1 MAATLY
7 KARGVPAK
15 RAVCAIC
22 VERTRGR
29 TELIDLGRGV
39 TVWLC
44 PDHAGDDFR
53 TRRSGRDFALTLQRL
68 WSAHGCLTRTRSRA
82 LDDHLEA
89 LRGSGPP
96 GRSRP
101 GSYSWRSLRR
111 EAEARFA
118 AGEPTTQV
126 IAELRARH
134 RDDYANVPSIRTMRR
149 WYTQRRWLHV
159 GVDQPES
166 SSKGTNEAPPP
177 ARSAPPAAAPPADS
191 PAARW
196 IDRAAGLP
204 LGRQHTGQVAITPST
219 TPEPPERDVQSG
231 NRPSSSR
238 PPPDQG

>member
-1 MAATLY
+1 MGATLY
-7 KARGVPAK
+7 KARGVPPK

-29 TELIDLGRGV
+29 TELVDLGRGV

-53 TRRSGRDFALTLQRL
+53 RRRSGRDFALTLHRL

-82 LDDHLEA
+82 LTDHLDM

-96 GRSRP
+96 GRGRP
-101 GSYSWRSLRR
+101 GSYSWRSLRT

-134 RDDYANVPSIRTMRR
+134 RGDYATVPSIRTMRR
-149 WYTQRRWLHV
+149 WYTQRRWL
-159 GVDQPES
+159 QLPSAEPKS
-166 SSKGTNEAPPP
+166 SDKGTNDAPPSASGAPTAVPPP
-177 ARSAPPAAAPPADS
+177 ADAPS
-191 PAARW
+191 GSS
-196 IDRAAGLP
+196 IVRAAGLSLDRP
-204 LGRQHTGQVAITPST
+204 HPGQVAITPST
-219 TPEPPERDVQSG
+219 TSEPPGGDVQSG
-231 NRPSSSR
+231 IPSSNTR
-238 PPPDQG
+238 PPPDQR